1 MVMRHIII
9 GDGATGT
16 TAAYY
21 IRSADRSASITIVS
35 DDPNP
40 AYYRAA
46 LTNYL
51 LGELH
56 ESQLFAVPPDFYIE
70 NGIDRI
76 LARVASVDS
85 ANNRITLAD
94 DRQIEYDQLLIA
106 SGSRPNA
113 PSA

>member
-1 MVMRHIII
+1 MRHIIV

-21 IRSADRSASITIVS
+21 IRKADKSASITIVS

-51 LGELH
+51 LGELQ

-70 NGIDRI
+70 NSIDRI
-76 LARVASVDS
+76 LARVSSVDS
-85 ANNRITLAD
+85 KNNRITLAD
-94 DRQIEYDQLLIA
+94 DRQIEYDQLLTDVTQQGEQA
-106 SGSRPNA
+106 ARN
-113 PSA
+113 

>member
-1 MVMRHIII
+1 MRHIII

-16 TAAYY
+16 TAAHY
-21 IRSADRSASITIVS
+21 IRSADHSASITIVS

-51 LGELH
+51 LGELQ

-70 NGIDRI
+70 NEIDRI
-76 LARVASVDS
+76 LARVASVSRCTASGAGPPPASGMS
-85 ANNRITLAD
+85 ANSIMAW
-94 DRQIEYDQLLIA
+94 LLP
-106 SGSRPNA
+106 GT
-113 PSA
+113 SAR